1 MYVYIDEMQVLSFL
15 GKTVYRNFKNI
26 RFFIF
31 VNVFEF
37 LLKLIRAVICTT
49 GHMLKVQL
57 SLKNDRVCTVASK
70 VPGGQIQIAQG
81 QMKICLR
88 A

>member
-31 VNVFEF
+31 VNVFE
-37 LLKLIRAVICTT
+37 
-49 GHMLKVQL
+49 
-57 SLKNDRVCTVASK
+57 
-70 VPGGQIQIAQG
+70 
-81 QMKICLR
+81 
-88 A
+88 